1 MKDPNFW
8 KDHYVIEV
16 DPTEIERN
24 IKSTIF
30 NSGGEE
36 FELIYFEKGKKAPN
50 ILISQGSGGH
60 SFVFAE
66 LGYLMY
72 LTGYNVFIMPK
83 HEGCT
88 INDLV
93 GRHADATEYISSSF
107 SDRIGI
113 FSEGLGGFVTFYLA
127 LAHGPFKSAA
137 YQNSPAI
144 LTEQKF
150 QDAIIKGRRKLILP
164 VMKLLFK
171 ISPQMKL
178 PISSYLNWKDL
189 VDTEETN
196 RKLELRLVKEG
207 YLKDPDFDKKY
218 PISAI
223 MSLLLTPPPKPLLE
237 LNTPT
242 MFMVALRGVGGN
254 AYVDYLK
261 DLYSR
266 LPPVR
271 KKMIEVDG
279 SVYWMLSHPKEA
291 AKIICAWFDET
302 L

>member
-1 MKDPNFW
+1 MKF
-8 KDHYVIEV
+8 
-16 DPTEIERN
+16 
-24 IKSTIF
+24 
-30 NSGGEE
+30 
-36 FELIYFEKGKKAPN
+36 
-50 ILISQGSGGH
+50 
-60 SFVFAE
+60 
-66 LGYLMY
+66 
-72 LTGYNVFIMPK
+72 
-83 HEGCT
+83 
-88 INDLV
+88 
-93 GRHADATEYISSSF
+93 
-107 SDRIGI
+107 
-113 FSEGLGGFVTFYLA
+113 
-127 LAHGPFKSAA
+127 
-137 YQNSPAI
+137 
-144 LTEQKF
+144 
-150 QDAIIKGRRKLILP
+150 
-164 VMKLLFK
+164 LFK
-171 ISPQMKL
+171 ISPKTKI
-178 PISSYLNWKDL
+178 PISSYLNWKGL
-189 VDTEETN
+189 IDTDEAN

-242 MFMVALRGVGGN
+242 MFMVALRGFGGN